1 MTVATFLARIHP
13 SDREAVRAEIERAL
27 ADRKPF
33 EIVYRIVLDDGSR
46 RAIHGRGRVIVDASG
61 APLRLVGTAQ
71 DVTQRQR
78 VEDVRNSVLSSVA
91 HELRTPLA
99 AVLGS
104 AHTLRERPDA
114 DHEGRRQL
122 ADQLVTQAE
131 RLERLLSNLLD
142 VERLRHGLVLASVE
156 PTDVGSLVERTVAAV
171 EVSEGRQVEVSTAPV
186 VADVDAGKV
195 ERIVDNLVTNA
206 LKHTPP
212 GTNVWVFAVG
222 QDNEFLLRVDDS
234 GPGVADEQKHRI
246 FEPFVRGNS
255 SPAAGTGIGLALVAQ
270 FAALHGGKAWVEDR
284 PGGGA
289 SFRVSMPL
297 SLRTD

>member
-1 MTVATFLARIHP
+1 PIFALLVLATLRFRQLGAAVGCLTVAAIAVAATVAGDTPLATSETTTVQVLQGLIAFVAVSLLVLGAALSEGEEANKSLAEAQKLAHIGSWEWEIATNRITWSRELYRLFGIDPRSGPMTVSTFLARIHP
-13 SDREAVRAEIERAL
+13 SDREAVRAEIDGAL

-33 EIVYRIVLDDGSR
+33 EIVHRIVLDDGSK

-61 APLRLVGTAQ
+61 APLRMVGTAQ

-171 EVSEGRQVEVSTAPV
+171 QVSESRQVEVRTA
-186 VADVDAGKV
+186 
-195 ERIVDNLVTNA
+195 
-206 LKHTPP
+206 
-212 GTNVWVFAVG
+212 
-222 QDNEFLLRVDDS
+222 
-234 GPGVADEQKHRI
+234 
-246 FEPFVRGNS
+246 
-255 SPAAGTGIGLALVAQ
+255 
-270 FAALHGGKAWVEDR
+270 
-284 PGGGA
+284 
-289 SFRVSMPL
+289 
-297 SLRTD
+297 